1 MRTSTLFL
9 ALVGAP
15 VLALEDGGET
25 SPFAV
30 SLERA
35 LDLSACVEGH
45 DASGTLLE
53 RFEFSGVKKDGAGDD
68 TSDPDEGLSRRG
80 SFLR

>member
-1 MRTSTLFL
+1 MRTLTLSL

-15 VLALEDGGET
+15 VLTLDDGGEA

-35 LDLSACVEGH
+35 LDLPACVEGH
-45 DASGTLLE
+45 DASGTLFE
-53 RFEFSGVKKDGAGDD
+53 RFAFSGVKKDGAGED

-80 SFLR
+80 SLLR